1 MTNGFSDQFLLEADR
16 HSVWGA
22 AQLEALLDFLPE
34 APWSADLPT
43 CSYQQGAVRLRVGVL
58 GTYDMERGSWLWG
71 WANPGLGGSDV
82 VALSAAVARYGQ
94 AHGIPEFTTEEL
106 DLSGFDDPRR
116 AAEMLAFAGMG
127 VANTPGYIGQPAGP
141 GTQVYFLPDD
151 PKVPSAELDPVAL
164 PRVLMAGVSLIG
176 RSPRQAVTGYFE
188 HHGVPHRV
196 EGDRLIA
203 DLPTGNAAVVSFDRM
218 GRIGGIR
225 LTVSG

>member
-1 MTNGFSDQFLLEADR
+1 MTTGFSDQFVLEAER

-22 AQLEALLDFLPE
+22 AQLEALMEFLPE

-43 CSYQQGAVRLRVGVL
+43 CSYQQGEVQLRVGVL
-58 GTYDMERGSWLWG
+58 GTYDMEAGSWLWG
-71 WANPGLGGSDV
+71 WANPGLGGSEV

-94 AHGIPEFTTEEL
+94 VHGIPEFTAEEL

-127 VANTPGYIGQPAGP
+127 VADAPGYIGQPAGP
-141 GTQVYFLPDD
+141 GTRVYFLPDD
-151 PKVPSAELDPVAL
+151 PKVPSAQLDPVAL

-176 RSPRQAVTGYFE
+176 RSPRRAVTGYFE
-188 HHGVPHRV
+188 HHGVPQRV

-218 GRIGGIR
+218 GRIGNIQ